1 MIYSADKLRNLS
13 VLISR
18 LKTKTFSIETQY
30 KFLKLLKVAK
40 EEQEY
45 VDEQQVFLLD
55 NYAEKTEDGKFIMSE
70 DGGFKIKKE
79 YLNICTQKIIEI
91 NKRQVQLPD
100 LYFSLDELKPLE
112 LTLEELELLEPF
124 IK

>member
-13 VLISR
+13 VLIGR

-79 YLNICTQKIIEI
+79 YLNTCTQKIIEI